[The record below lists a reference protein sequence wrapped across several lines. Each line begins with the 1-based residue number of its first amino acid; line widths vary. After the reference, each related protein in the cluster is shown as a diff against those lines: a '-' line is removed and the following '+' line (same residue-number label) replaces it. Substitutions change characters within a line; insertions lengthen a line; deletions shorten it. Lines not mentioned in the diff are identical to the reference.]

1 MPQPLVAIVILN
13 WNGKKFL
20 EKFLPSLK
28 TTTYS
33 NYKIVVAD
41 NGSTDDS
48 IAYLQQ
54 SHPDIEQIHNG
65 TNKGFAGGY
74 NAALQHVQ
82 ADYYVLLNSDVE
94 VTPGWIEPIIHLM
107 ENDAGIGACQPKIL
121 AWHNKNLFEYAG
133 GSGGWIDAL
142 GYPFCRGRLF
152 DTCEKDDGQYDD
164 PQPVFWASGC
174 AFFVRASVY
183 HAMEGLDAFFFAHQ
197 EEIDLCW
204 RMQRQGYSVWV
215 CPQSVVYHVG
225 GGTLAK
231 GNPRKTF
238 LNYRNS
244 LIMLWKNYP
253 LLQKLWKLPLRMLL
267 DGISAVQQLLK
278 GDGGYFIAVIKA
290 HFHFYG
296 WLLTGTNKRL
306 PATERVSAINGTYN
320 GSIVWQYFIKGQRL
334 FSEIVKNKAG

>member
-13 WNGKKFL
+13 WNGRKFL
-20 EKFLPSLK
+20 EQFLPSLK

-33 NYKIVVAD
+33 NCTIVVAD

-48 IAYLQQ
+48 INYLNQYYPEIKQ
-54 SHPDIEQIHNG
+54 VHNKK
-65 TNKGFAGGY
+65 NYGFAGGY

-94 VTPGWIEPIIHLM
+94 VTPGWIEPIIGLM
-107 ENDAGIGACQPKIL
+107 ENNPSIGACQPKIL
-121 AWHNKNLFEYAG
+121 AWHQKELFEYAG
-133 GSGGWIDAL
+133 GSGGWIDGL
-142 GYPFCRGRLF
+142 GYPFCRGRVF
-152 DTCEKDDGQYDD
+152 DTCEKDKGQYNDTV
-164 PQPVFWASGC
+164 PIFWASGC
-174 AFFVRASVY
+174 AFFIRATLF
-183 HAMEGLDAFFFAHQ
+183 HTLRGFDAFFFAHQ

-204 RMQRQGYSVWV
+204 RLQRYGYSVWV

-244 LIMLWKNYP
+244 LIMLWKNYTAT
-253 LLQKLWKLPLRMLL
+253 QKLWKLPIRMVL
-267 DGISAVQQLLK
+267 DGISALQQLVK
-278 GDGGYFIAVIKA
+278 GNGAYFITVIKA

-296 WLLTGTNKRL
+296 WLIRGEKTKQP
-306 PATERVSAINGTYN
+306 PARSKGAVNGVYS
-320 GSIVWQYFIKGQRL
+320 GSIVWQYFVKKRRF
-334 FSEIVKNKAG
+334 FSEIVENKAG